1 MDQVF
6 TYYNSWAHQ
15 ALVTKLGISS
25 PWTMRWGLG
34 KDHTWTAG
42 NTCGYHLQCCSF
54 YLQPKD
60 VYKIT
65 WAYYVLII
73 SLLCKGRV
81 HWQNILFVF
90 LVFQRGKKTYES
102 HFHLITLGNGCNCQL
117 KTDNWGSLRSYDLRK
132 EVRWAQTICQ
142 ESNSLLGV

>member
-42 NTCGYHLQCCSF
+42 NTYGYHLQCCSF

-65 WAYYVLII
+65 WAYYVLIT

-90 LVFQRGKKTYES
+90 LVFQGGKKHMS
-102 HFHLITLGNGCNCQL
+102 LIFI
-117 KTDNWGSLRSYDLRK
+117 SLHWVMAVIVNLRL
-132 EVRWAQTICQ
+132 TI
-142 ESNSLLGV
+142 EGA